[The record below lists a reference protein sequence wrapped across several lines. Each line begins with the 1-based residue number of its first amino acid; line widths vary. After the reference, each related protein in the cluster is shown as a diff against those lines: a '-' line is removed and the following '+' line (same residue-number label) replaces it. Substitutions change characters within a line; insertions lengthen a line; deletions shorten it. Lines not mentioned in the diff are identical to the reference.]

1 MSYSLTCGLI
11 KTQVLDFPW
20 ISSSNE
26 FAPERWMGCWFTKTA
41 CQSLIVFIV
50 EQFVAIKDPP
60 FWLCSSEL
68 KRRRRNVIMIQD
80 HPSIVSNHFCWP
92 ATVLTRHLSI
102 IKNINP
108 TIVIVDSLESDRC
121 YSLTFML
128 SVSLLAVISF
138 IVSKVE
144 LVW

>member
-1 MSYSLTCGLI
+1 
-11 KTQVLDFPW
+11 
-20 ISSSNE
+20 
-26 FAPERWMGCWFTKTA
+26 
-41 CQSLIVFIV
+41 
-50 EQFVAIKDPP
+50 
-60 FWLCSSEL
+60 
-68 KRRRRNVIMIQD
+68 MIQD
-80 HPSIVSNHFCWP
+80 HPSIVSNHFCRP